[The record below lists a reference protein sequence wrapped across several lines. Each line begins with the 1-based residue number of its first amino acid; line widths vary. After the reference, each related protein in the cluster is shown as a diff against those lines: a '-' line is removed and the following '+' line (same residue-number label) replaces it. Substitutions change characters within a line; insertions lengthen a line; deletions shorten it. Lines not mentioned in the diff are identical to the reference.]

1 MLDLAKGVANALLQ
15 FLLVKSYKGVSHF
28 DFIILNILTVLSLI
42 IASFLALQEDHEW
55 FVRFLSEFYNTL
67 GR

>member
-42 IASFLALQEDHEW
+42 IASFLALQEDHE
-55 FVRFLSEFYNTL
+55 
-67 GR
+67 